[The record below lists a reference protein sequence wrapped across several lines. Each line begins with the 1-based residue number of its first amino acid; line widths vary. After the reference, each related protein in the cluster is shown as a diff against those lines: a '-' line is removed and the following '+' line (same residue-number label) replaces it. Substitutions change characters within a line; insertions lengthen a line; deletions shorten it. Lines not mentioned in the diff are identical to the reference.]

1 MGESKFSRFTRGLR
15 WVVLV
20 AVLALTLAGCPSTG
34 SSQGPNQG
42 STQGSSSSGGG
53 AVPNESNALN
63 NKSGCGTGCTQT
75 GNASP

>member
-34 SSQGPNQG
+34 PSQGPTQG
-42 STQGSSSSGGG
+42 APQGSSSSGGG
-53 AVPNESNALN
+53 AVPNESGVLGNR
-63 NKSGCGTGCTQT
+63 SGCGTGCTHT